1 MSGDAPAV
9 TVLLPI
15 RDAEA
20 HLREALDSVLAQTF
34 DDFELL
40 VVDDGSRDGGPDLVR
55 ACPDAR
61 VRLSSLGENRGLVA
75 ALNAGLVQARGRYI
89 ARMDADDVCLPTR
102 LAEQVE
108 HLDAYPTLGGVS
120 SAFETIDGNGRV
132 LGIVDG
138 RHRPVGPALLRWALH
153 FGSFFCHP
161 AAMLRREVFDAVG
174 SYDAEF
180 THAEDYDLW
189 LRVVEKFPLDN
200 LPRPLLRLRWHG
212 DNVSVRHRETQQANA
227 RRALARSLRGLL
239 GEDVPDAQ
247 LRILRDP
254 APPACARDA
263 VDTAALLRR
272 MERAFASKRDL
283 SPRERRI
290 VRDDVATRLA
300 SLAVT
305 AGRRWPPAGA
315 LIAGWALRRSP
326 AAGGWALHQR
336 LVRKRGVWN
345 HSPLFVDA
353 TP

>member
-15 RDAEA
+15 WDAEA
-20 HLREALDSVLAQTF
+20 YLGEALDSVRAQTF
-34 DDFELL
+34 DDFEVL

-174 SYDAEF
+174 SYDADF
-180 THAEDYDLW
+180 SPAEDYDLW
-189 LRVVEKFPLDN
+189 LRGVEKFPLDN
-200 LPRPLLRLRWHG
+200 LPRQLLRLRWHG
-212 DNVSVRHRETQQANA
+212 DNVSLRQRATQQANA
-227 RRALARSLRGLL
+227 RRALARTLRGLL
-239 GEDVPDAQ
+239 CEDVPDAQ

-263 VDTAALLRR
+263 IDAAALLRR
-272 MERAFASKRDL
+272 MERAFASMVDL
-283 SPRERRI
+283 SPREQQLI
-290 VRDDVATRLA
+290 RDDTATRLA
-300 SLAVT
+300 SMSVT
-305 AGRRWPPAGA
+305 AGRRWPMAGA
-315 LIAGWALRRSP
+315 RIAGWALHRSP
-326 AAGGWALHQR
+326 SAAGRALQR
-336 LVRKRGVWN
+336 RIVQKTGVWN
-345 HSPLFVDA
+345 HSPLFA
-353 TP
+353 ETTP

>member
-15 RDAEA
+15 WDAES

-55 ACPDAR
+55 GCADAR

-75 ALNAGLVQARGRYI
+75 ALNAGLVQARGRYV

-108 HLDAYPTLGGVS
+108 HLDAHPALGGVS

-138 RHRPVGPALLRWALH
+138 RYRPVGPALLRWALH

-161 AAMLRREVFDAVG
+161 AAMLRRDVFDAVG

-180 THAEDYDLW
+180 AHAEDYDLW
-189 LRVVEKFPLDN
+189 LRVVEKYPLDN

-263 VDTAALLRR
+263 VDAAALLRR
-272 MERAFASKRDL
+272 MERAFASMVDL
-283 SPRERRI
+283 SPREQQL
-290 VRDDVATRLA
+290 VRGDAATRLA
-300 SLAVT
+300 SMAVT
-305 AGRRWPPAGA
+305 AGRRWPTAGV

-326 AAGGWALHQR
+326 PAAGWALHQR

-345 HSPLFVDA
+345 RSPLFVDA